1 MNISVW
7 HFTIPQTCSSAL
19 ILLSCLCK
27 SMSVFCADTKGWEL
41 NICRVFFPWFPTDLG
56 VLDPQKQR
64 AMLTEKVA

>member
-41 NICRVFFPWFPTDLG
+41 NICKVFFPS
-56 VLDPQKQR
+56 
-64 AMLTEKVA
+64 